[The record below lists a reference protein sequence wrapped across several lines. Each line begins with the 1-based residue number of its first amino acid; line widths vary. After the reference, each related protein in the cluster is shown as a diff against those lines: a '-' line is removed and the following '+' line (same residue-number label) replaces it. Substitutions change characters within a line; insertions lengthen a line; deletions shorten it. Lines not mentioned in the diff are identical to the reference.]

1 MEASQQFENILDAVM
16 GSQLNYQLQLSPFSA
31 TICLK
36 KSLAKD
42 KSGNAVKQYE
52 RLTSSQAR
60 EDVNKLENEITK
72 LLAQN
77 EKLAA
82 DDFKHRATIAG
93 LEAKISKAETAA
105 MKVFEDKK
113 MEVETHKKQIKFL
126 NSESDQHK
134 KEIRSLQKSI
144 KERDNKLFK
153 AESKCENFECNVERL
168 KTEVSSLKSKIK
180 DLSKEKSHKSQTCS
194 TCSQTCPSLLDLVSA
209 PAPLSP
215 MLLTPPRTAS
225 KIHPTNISST
235 PGPAESPL
243 VSGPVISSPVG
254 VAQAAWSS
262 PPISPT
268 RQQTSLASI
277 HSPCTPPGRPT
288 TPHPLQSP
296 CTVRLVDEKN
306 MVKNDNI
313 ENMVQKSTHEEK
325 NIKRKCILSLEVQEI
340 LKEEK
345 VDFKKLVEAVRNDK
359 MDFDTP
365 QDEIDYSYSYSDL
378 EDYPDE
384 HWDEEIKNVT
394 DEDIE
399 HEKPHE
405 VHN

>member
-1 MEASQQFENILDAVM
+1 
-16 GSQLNYQLQLSPFSA
+16 
-31 TICLK
+31 
-36 KSLAKD
+36 
-42 KSGNAVKQYE
+42 
-52 RLTSSQAR
+52 
-60 EDVNKLENEITK
+60 
-72 LLAQN
+72 
-77 EKLAA
+77 
-82 DDFKHRATIAG
+82 
-93 LEAKISKAETAA
+93 
-105 MKVFEDKK
+105 
-113 MEVETHKKQIKFL
+113 
-126 NSESDQHK
+126 
-134 KEIRSLQKSI
+134 
-144 KERDNKLFK
+144 
-153 AESKCENFECNVERL
+153 
-168 KTEVSSLKSKIK
+168 
-180 DLSKEKSHKSQTCS
+180 
-194 TCSQTCPSLLDLVSA
+194 
-209 PAPLSP
+209 

-225 KIHPTNISST
+225 KIQPPNISSST

-262 PPISPT
+262 PPISPK

-345 VDFKKLVEAVRNDK
+345 VEFKKLVEAVRNDK

-365 QDEIDYSYSYSDL
+365 QDDIDYSYSYNDL
-378 EDYPDE
+378 EYEDYSDE
-384 HWDEEIKNVT
+384 HWDDEIKNIT

-399 HEKPHE
+399 HKKPDE
-405 VHN
+405 ILNSQSSN